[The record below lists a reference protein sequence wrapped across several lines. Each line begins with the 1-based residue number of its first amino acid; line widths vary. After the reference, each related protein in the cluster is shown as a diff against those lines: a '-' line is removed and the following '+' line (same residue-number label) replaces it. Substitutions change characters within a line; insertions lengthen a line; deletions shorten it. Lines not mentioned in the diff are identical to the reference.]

1 MKSPPPQAL
10 ALLSLCP
17 RQGRSMSRCLIAANR
32 KPKIEFSTWHPQNE
46 PRTLLNDPS
55 RAPPPALWPLSC
67 YENRAGPAI
76 SQRRPNVRLY
86 GDEFVRKKRT
96 VGRS

>member
-1 MKSPPPQAL
+1 
-10 ALLSLCP
+10 
-17 RQGRSMSRCLIAANR
+17 MSRCLIAANR
-32 KPKIEFSTWHPQNE
+32 KLNFEFSTWHPQNE

-55 RAPPPALWPLSC
+55 RASPPALWPLSLC

-76 SQRRPNVRLY
+76 SQRRPNVGLY
-86 GDEFVRKKRT
+86 GDEFVRKKRA